1 MTGEIK
7 SIDEY
12 GKEPVALKK
21 PGLDGSMVFMA
32 EFAKCRERFLWQID
46 QFCNSFDANFLEM
59 TDEQVSDLERQM
71 DGMHAAMKKLL
82 GQIKAIVSHAGEQK
96 IA

>member
-1 MTGEIK
+1 MFSAPCFFIPPK
-7 SIDEY
+7 
-12 GKEPVALKK
+12 
-21 PGLDGSMVFMA
+21 FMA
-32 EFAKCRERFLWQID
+32 EFAKCRERFLWQMD

-71 DGMHAAMKKLL
+71 DGMHTAMKKLL
-82 GQIKAIVSHAGEQK
+82 EQVKAIVSHAGEQK